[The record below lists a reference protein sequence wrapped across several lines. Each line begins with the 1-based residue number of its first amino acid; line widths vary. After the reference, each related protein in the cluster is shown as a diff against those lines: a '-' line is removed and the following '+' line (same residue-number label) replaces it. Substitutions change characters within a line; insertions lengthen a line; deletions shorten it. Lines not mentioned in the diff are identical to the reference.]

1 MIERKLMPLAES
13 VMRRSELRDKGHAQ
27 VSNEYRPST
36 KDFDLSGAF
45 YVARQVPHE
54 QESAFRH
61 AKLQGDRMIHAM
73 LDAHVSHRLHR
84 MVLKATSGYDN
95 SVKEL
100 VTDED
105 TERFIL
111 HLVNRKAVL
120 VSEEML
126 GAFSMLLREEH
137 LKYPPGTKELAGYIV
152 QRFNEEQ
159 PLTKSV
165 VAIEESGK
173 VVVMFVG

>member
-1 MIERKLMPLAES
+1 MIERKLMPLVES
-13 VMRRSELRDKGHAQ
+13 VRRRSELRDKGRAQ
-27 VSNEYRPST
+27 VSYEYKPSA

-45 YVARQVPHE
+45 YVARQIPQE
-54 QESAFRH
+54 GESAFKH
-61 AKLQGDRMIHAM
+61 AKFQGDRMIHAM

-84 MVLKATSGYDN
+84 MVLKATRGYDN

-105 TERFIL
+105 VEQFIL

-126 GAFSMLLREEH
+126 AAFSMLLREER
-137 LKYPPGTKELAGYIV
+137 LKYPHGTKELADYIV
-152 QRFNEEQ
+152 RRFNEEQ
-159 PLTKSV
+159 PLTKNV

-173 VVVMFVG
+173 VVVVCVG